1 MNKTFTHESPA
12 GVSSIFSRPEHPV
25 HQDRQLVER
34 VRAGDAVAVR
44 RFWARVE
51 PFISNFASDP
61 LWIDSND
68 AVDRGRMLIEQ
79 NRFEILQ
86 KWNPR
91 TRSLIQHI
99 DYFLRET
106 LRLELARRRKMSQQD
121 PNIITAIE
129 ESIEELPAQHY
140 WILNKIVKER
150 VRRKKLMSMLGE
162 CPEVRIKSSASIGA
176 TYSRALKR
184 LHKVCPEQYRDS
196 VGSFINARQRSGRY
210 R

>member
-1 MNKTFTHESPA
+1 MSMTFPHELPV
-12 GVSSIFSRPEHPV
+12 GVSSIFSHPRHPV
-25 HQDRQLVER
+25 HQDCQFVER
-34 VRAGDAVAVR
+34 IRAGDAVAVR
-44 RFWARVE
+44 RFWSRVE

-61 LWIDSND
+61 MWIDSDD

-79 NRFEILQ
+79 NGFEVLQ

-99 DYFLRET
+99 DYFLREA
-106 LRLELARRRKMSQQD
+106 LRLELARRRKMSHQD
-121 PNIITAIE
+121 PNIVTAIE

-150 VRRKKLMSMLGE
+150 VRPKKLISMLGE

-196 VGSFINARQRSGRY
+196 VVSFINARQRSGRY